1 MNDLTTEELG
11 RILNWYRLA
20 ELSFATLESDD
31 EQLHERLSETYEE
44 QIELDSL
51 DMNDCGDACKL

>member
-11 RILNWYRLA
+11 LILDWYRLA
-20 ELSFATLESDD
+20 DLAHGPMAAESD
-31 EQLHERLSETYEE
+31 QLHERLSETYEE
-44 QIELDSL
+44 QIELGSL